1 MDRSNNPVIVMNH
14 SDKRSYKRSK
24 NTNSSNSNHNR
35 RGGRQG
41 GGFKPSTLNPDLLV
55 RKATMLEEEKFVPT
69 RKITDLPVNQGL
81 IDKLVNKGYE
91 VPTEIQ
97 DKSLEALLD
106 GRDFL
111 GIAQTGT
118 GKTAAFLV
126 PIINDLMRTRR
137 KSSAI
142 IVVPTRELALQVE
155 VEFKSITKGL
165 GLYSTPLIGG
175 TNINRDRANTQ
186 RKPHVII
193 GTPGRI
199 LDLVSR
205 QWLDLRSFE
214 TLVLDEFDRMLD
226 MGFQKDVMRIIN
238 TVGHRKQSMLFS
250 ATLDK
255 KQQPLIDEILTDPV
269 VVKVST
275 GTTTGENIDQEVIRI
290 GADQNKFDV
299 LQDLLALDEI
309 EKVLIFEET
318 KHKVNK
324 LSKMLNQKGIRSD
337 EIHGNKTQSAR
348 QKALNNFKTGKV
360 NVLVATDVAAR
371 GIDVSDITHVIN
383 YQVPQSF
390 DTYIHRIG
398 RTGRAGKV
406 GKAYTLLGG

>member
-142 IVVPTRELALQVE
+142 IVVPTRELALQV
-155 VEFKSITKGL
+155 
-165 GLYSTPLIGG
+165 
-175 TNINRDRANTQ
+175 
-186 RKPHVII
+186 
-193 GTPGRI
+193 
-199 LDLVSR
+199 
-205 QWLDLRSFE
+205 
-214 TLVLDEFDRMLD
+214 
-226 MGFQKDVMRIIN
+226 
-238 TVGHRKQSMLFS
+238 
-250 ATLDK
+250 
-255 KQQPLIDEILTDPV
+255 
-269 VVKVST
+269 
-275 GTTTGENIDQEVIRI
+275 
-290 GADQNKFDV
+290 
-299 LQDLLALDEI
+299 
-309 EKVLIFEET
+309 
-318 KHKVNK
+318 
-324 LSKMLNQKGIRSD
+324 
-337 EIHGNKTQSAR
+337 
-348 QKALNNFKTGKV
+348 
-360 NVLVATDVAAR
+360 
-371 GIDVSDITHVIN
+371 
-383 YQVPQSF
+383 
-390 DTYIHRIG
+390 
-398 RTGRAGKV
+398 
-406 GKAYTLLGG
+406 